1 MLRLLVLLLLLA
13 NLVYAAWR
21 QAWWMPPP
29 GWLPDL
35 APTREPER
43 LAHQIAPERVKV
55 LRTETAAE
63 PPPAPPTPP
72 ATAEA
77 PTEEPSPTA
86 DVATGT
92 APTPS
97 TSPPAPAEE
106 APPAKAEAAKKAEPT
121 QCLQIGGMNDK
132 QYGVLQPALAA
143 ALPHSGWVLKNS
155 TQPARWL
162 VYSGKLSSPDIMATK
177 KAELRE
183 LKVEF
188 REVAT
193 PALQPGL
200 AMGTYS
206 SEERAQHALKD
217 VTRAG
222 VKGAR
227 VVQERPEAKLT
238 TVQWPKAND
247 GLKEQVQ
254 ALIKRLGDE
263 GLEGKQL
270 QPCP

>member
-21 QAWWMPPP
+21 QAWWVPPP
-29 GWLPDL
+29 GWLPEL
-35 APTREPER
+35 APTREPGR
-43 LAHQIAPERVKV
+43 LARQVAPERVEV
-55 LRTETAAE
+55 LRPEAATE
-63 PPPAPPTPP
+63 PPPAPPVM
-72 ATAEA
+72 AEI
-77 PTEEPSPTA
+77 PTEEPTA

-92 APTPS
+92 DPTPS
-97 TSPPAPAEE
+97 TSPPAEE
-106 APPAKAEAAKKAEPT
+106 APPAKVETTKKVDPT
-121 QCLQIGGMNDK
+121 QCLQIGGMNDT
-132 QYGVLQPALAA
+132 QYGVLQPALAS
-143 ALPHSGWVLKNS
+143 ALPDSGWVLKHS

-183 LKVEF
+183 LKVDF
-188 REVAT
+188 REVTT

-238 TVQWPKAND
+238 TVQWPKANE
-247 GLKEQVQ
+247 GLKAQVQ
-254 ALIKRLGDE
+254 ALIKRLGNE
-263 GLEGKQL
+263 GLEGKEL

>member
-1 MLRLLVLLLLLA
+1 MLRRLVLVLLLA
-13 NLVYAAWR
+13 NLAYAAWS
-21 QAWWMPPP
+21 QAWWTLPP
-29 GWLPDL
+29 GWLPDPT
-35 APTREPER
+35 PTREPER
-43 LAHQIAPERVKV
+43 LAQQIAPERVQV
-55 LRTETAAE
+55 LHTASAE
-63 PPPAPPTPP
+63 PPKDTP
-72 ATAEA
+72 ATATTTDTSPTPDVGTAPDATPSASPLA
-77 PTEEPSPTA
+77 PTEEPPPT
-86 DVATGT
+86 
-92 APTPS
+92 
-97 TSPPAPAEE
+97 
-106 APPAKAEAAKKAEPT
+106 AKAEAAPKTEST
-121 QCLQIGGMNDK
+121 QCLQISGMNDK
-132 QYGVLQPALAA
+132 QYGVLQTALAS
-143 ALPHSGWVLKNS
+143 ALPNSGWVLKHS
-155 TQPARWL
+155 TQAARWL

-188 REVAT
+188 REVTT

-227 VVQERPEAKLT
+227 VVQERPETLLT
-238 TVQWPKAND
+238 TVQWPKANE

-254 ALIKRLGDE
+254 ALVKRLGDE
-263 GLEGKQL
+263 GLEGKPL